1 MRLALWDKH
10 LILPNRLNMVAN
22 ILFAFLIVIGM
33 LFLWEIAVTKYPEA
47 FITNYDY
54 TDNGAEREEEE

>member
-1 MRLALWDKH
+1 
-10 LILPNRLNMVAN
+10 MVAN

-33 LFLWEIAVTKYPEA
+33 LFLWEFAVTKFPEA

>member
-1 MRLALWDKH
+1 
-10 LILPNRLNMVAN
+10 MVAN

-33 LFLWEIAVTKYPEA
+33 LFLWEIAVTKFPEA